1 MLSLN
6 TCCFCSSTDTRMVD
20 GSPFCPDHEPGNVT
34 HTRTLTRT
42 QDKCDRCGEF
52 LTPSVTKGSIKCKC
66 DMPKLPRHLRDKV
79 MNDDRPPMQ
88 VRYGN

>member
-1 MLSLN
+1 
-6 TCCFCSSTDTRMVD
+6 MVN
-20 GSPFCPDHEPGNVT
+20 GAPFCPDHEPGNVT
-34 HTRTLTRT
+34 HTRTLTQT

-66 DMPKLPRHLRDKV
+66 DMPKMPRCAKPGMHRKGCTC
-79 MNDDRPPMQ
+79 MAQKIENDNRPPMQ